1 MEDVLREKL
10 ANLPKKPG
18 VYQHKDAAGKVLYV
32 GKAKNLR
39 NRVNSYFKAAGHREG
54 RLRALVKKVA
64 DVDVIVTDTEAE
76 ALILEN
82 NLIKRFRPR
91 YNVNLKDDKSYPYI
105 VVKKEPFPRVF
116 PTRRVYKDG
125 SRYFGPYADVK
136 SMRLMLDTIRSIFK
150 LRTCSLNLSPKPIA
164 DGKYSVCLQYHIK
177 KCLGPCVGLETEAH
191 YDNTIRQVEQLLNG
205 KTGTLI
211 RLLKD
216 EMKDQSDAMNFEVAA
231 DLRNRIHALEK
242 YAERQKVVS
251 LEEIDRDLFA
261 LAVDREEAI
270 ASAAMFQVRDG
281 KIVGSRQ
288 QYLNRIEEESDSALM
303 QLVVERYYSEATFF
317 PDEVFLDTP
326 LADRDTVA
334 TFLREQ
340 KGRNVVLHEPKRGDK
355 AALIR
360 MVTSNAALILEEFKQ
375 QRVVQG
381 EGRIPHAVR
390 QLQDDLKLEKPPR
403 RIECFDVSH
412 LSGTGVVA
420 SCVVFIDGKPRK
432 SEYRSFKVR
441 SVGGGRSDDFASME
455 EVVRRRYTRRVEENG
470 SLPDLLV
477 IDGGKGQLSSSM
489 AALHDAGVYGRF
501 PVVGLAKRLEE
512 VFFPGDRESVFIPRA
527 SASLQLLQRA
537 RNEAHRFAVRLQRKQ
552 RKRELKTE
560 LTDVPGIGDKTARKL
575 IEQFGSVRGVRDADE
590 EDLRDAVGPKTV
602 ERLIAWF
609 QANDALAP
617 ESDAA
622 SSEGVEA

>member
-1 MEDVLREKL
+1 MDDILREKL
-10 ANLPKKPG
+10 ANLPRKPG
-18 VYQHKDAAGKVLYV
+18 VYQHKDADGKVLYV

-39 NRVNSYFKAAGHREG
+39 NRVNSYFKAGGQSEG
-54 RLRALVKKVA
+54 RLRALVRKVA
-64 DVDVIVTDTEAE
+64 DVDVIVTDTEPE

-105 VVKKEPFPRVF
+105 VIKKEPFPRVF
-116 PTRRVYKDG
+116 PTRRVRKDG

-136 SMRLMLDTIRSIFK
+136 GMRLMLDTIRSIFQ
-150 LRTCSLNLSPKPIA
+150 LRTCSLNLRPEPIA
-164 DGKYSVCLQYHIK
+164 AGKYSLCLQYHIK
-177 KCLGPCVGLETEAH
+177 KCAGPCVGLQQEDD

-205 KTGTLI
+205 KTGSLI

-216 EMKDQSDAMNFEVAA
+216 EMKDQAAAMNFEIAA
-231 DLRNRIHALEK
+231 DLRNRIRALEK

-251 LEEIDRDLFA
+251 LEEVDRDLFA
-261 LAVDREEAI
+261 LSVDREEAI
-270 ASAAMFQVRDG
+270 AAAAMFQVRDG

-288 QYLNRIEEESDSALM
+288 QYLNRIEEESDAALM
-303 QLVVERYYSEATFF
+303 QMVVERYYTEATFY

-326 LADRDTVA
+326 LEDPDTLA
-334 TFLREQ
+334 SFLREQ

-355 AALIR
+355 AALVR
-360 MVTSNAALILEEFKQ
+360 MVTSNAALLLEEFRQ
-375 QRVVQG
+375 QRVRQG

-390 QLQDDLKLEKPPR
+390 QLQDDLKLPQPPR

-412 LSGTGVVA
+412 LGGTGVVA
-420 SCVVFIDGKPRK
+420 SCVVFVDGKPRK

-455 EVVRRRYTRRVEENG
+455 EVVRRRYTRRIEENG
-470 SLPDLLV
+470 TLPDLLV
-477 IDGGKGQLSSSM
+477 IDGGKGQLSSAVSG
-489 AALHDAGVYGRF
+489 LEDAGVYGRF

-512 VFFPGDRESVFIPRA
+512 VFFPGDGESVFVPRA

-552 RKRELKTE
+552 RKRELRTE
-560 LTDVPGIGDKTARKL
+560 LTDVPGIGERTARKL
-575 IEQFGSVRGVRDADE
+575 IEQFGSVKGVRAAE
-590 EDLRDAVGPKTV
+590 EEELRDAVGPKTL
-602 ERLIAWF
+602 EKLQAWF
-609 QANDALAP
+609 QANDEL
-617 ESDAA
+617 
-622 SSEGVEA
+622 V

>member
-1 MEDVLREKL
+1 MEEILREKL

-18 VYQHKDAAGKVLYV
+18 VYQHKDADGKVLYV

-54 RLRALVKKVA
+54 RLRALVKKVV
-64 DVDVIVTDTEAE
+64 DVDIIVTDTEAE

-116 PTRRVYKDG
+116 PTRRIYKDG

-136 SMRLMLDTIRSIFK
+136 SMRLMLDTIKSIFK
-150 LRTCSLNLSPKPIA
+150 LRTCSLNLAPKPIA

-177 KCLGPCVGLETEAH
+177 KCLAPCIALESKDH

-216 EMKDQSDAMNFEVAA
+216 EMKDQAAALKFEIAA

-251 LEEIDRDLFA
+251 LEEVDRDLFA

-270 ASAAMFQVRDG
+270 ASASIFQVRDG

-288 QYLNRIEEESDSALM
+288 QYLNRIEEESDAALM

-326 LADRDTVA
+326 LEDPETVA
-334 TFLREQ
+334 AFLREQ
-340 KGRNVVLHEPKRGDK
+340 KGRNVLIHEPKRGNK

-360 MVTSNAALILEEFKQ
+360 MVSSNAALILEEFKQ
-375 QRVVQG
+375 QRVIQG
-381 EGRIPHAVR
+381 EGRLPHAVR
-390 QLQDDLKLEKPPR
+390 QLQDDLKLAKPPR

-412 LSGTGVVA
+412 LGGTGVVA

-441 SVGGGRSDDFASME
+441 TVGGGHSDDYASME
-455 EVVRRRYTRRVEENG
+455 EVVRRRYTRRMEENG
-470 SLPDLLV
+470 ALPDLLV
-477 IDGGKGQLSSSM
+477 IDGGKGQLTSAS
-489 AALHDAGVYGRF
+489 AALRDAGVYGRF

-512 VFFPGDRESVFIPRA
+512 VFFPGDKESVFIPRA

-537 RNEAHRFAVRLQRKQ
+537 RNEAHRFAVTLQRKQ
-552 RKRELKTE
+552 RKADLKTE
-560 LTDVPGIGDKTARKL
+560 LTEVPGIGEQTAQKL
-575 IEQFGSVRGVRDADE
+575 LRQFGSVKGVRAADE
-590 EDLRDAVGPKTV
+590 QALLGVVGPKTV
-602 ERLIAWF
+602 EQLVAYF
-609 QANDALAP
+609 EGNDELAG
-617 ESDAA
+617 A
-622 SSEGVEA
+622 

>member
-1 MEDVLREKL
+1 MDDLLREKL

-18 VYQHKDAAGKVLYV
+18 VYQHKDAEGKVLYV

-54 RLRALVKKVA
+54 RLRALVSKVV
-64 DVDVIVTDTEAE
+64 DVDIIVTDTEPE

-82 NLIKRFRPR
+82 NLIKRLKPR

-116 PTRRVYKDG
+116 PTRRVRKDG

-164 DGKYSVCLQYHIK
+164 DGKYSLCLQYHIK
-177 KCLGPCVGLETEAH
+177 KCEGGCVGLETEAH

-211 RLLKD
+211 RLLRD
-216 EMKDQSDAMNFEVAA
+216 EMKDQATAMHFEVAA
-231 DLRNRIHALEK
+231 DLRNRIRALEK
-242 YAERQKVVS
+242 YAERQKIVS
-251 LEEIDRDLFA
+251 LEEVDRDLFA

-288 QYLNRIEEESDSALM
+288 QYLNRIQEESDEALM

-326 LADRDTVA
+326 LADPETVA
-334 TFLREQ
+334 DFLREQ
-340 KGRNVVLHEPKRGDK
+340 KGRNVLIHEPKRGDK

-360 MVTSNAALILEEFKQ
+360 MVSSNAALLLEEFKQ

-390 QLQDDLKLEKPPR
+390 QLQDDLKLPKPPR

-420 SCVVFIDGKPRK
+420 SCVVFVDGKPRK

-441 SVGGGRSDDFASME
+441 TVGGGKSDDFASME
-455 EVVRRRYTRRVEENG
+455 EVVRRRYTRRLEENG
-470 SLPDLLV
+470 ELPDLLV

-489 AALHDAGVYGRF
+489 TALRDAGVYGLF

-512 VFFPGDRESVFIPRA
+512 VFFPGDKESVIMPRA

-537 RNEAHRFAVRLQRKQ
+537 RNEAHRFAVTLQRKQ
-552 RKRELKTE
+552 RKQDLSTE
-560 LTDVPGIGDKTARKL
+560 LTEVPGIGEQTAQKL
-575 IEQFGSVRGVRDADE
+575 LERFGSVKGVRSADE
-590 EDLRDAVGPKTV
+590 EALRDAVGPKTV
-602 ERLIAWF
+602 ERLRAYF
-609 QANDALAP
+609 EANDELA
-617 ESDAA
+617 
-622 SSEGVEA
+622 EAE